1 MKTRYIFLTILAA
14 TLTVSCDKFL
24 DTSLDL
30 NASGETVETNRGT
43 IWSFANAFYSPIIYG
58 YSVIDGNLFAAAS
71 DEAQQTAASSNALYF
86 NKGMLNESLNPLWTY
101 YNNCYEGIRAA
112 NFFLDYVADGKGIAL
127 LEKNRNLITD
137 AASYARDVRSL
148 NFYIAEAHVARAY
161 YYAELIKMYGGVP
174 IVEKTQQQS
183 GGAFVERS
191 SYEACVEYIVSEIDN
206 WKDQLAL
213 NWNDDNTREGRFT
226 LGAALAIKAR
236 VLLYAASPLHNPA
249 GDRAK
254 WVRAAEAA
262 KDILV
267 NPDLGYT
274 LAGDYGS
281 YFQGSNSLSSKET
294 IYVVRRAANNTMETN
309 NYPIAT
315 SGGKS
320 GVCPTQN
327 LVSAYEWIGTPD
339 PENPYANRDPRLA
352 ASIVT
357 NGSTWNGRVIAQA
370 AGETD
375 DQARA
380 NASRTGYYLKK
391 FLTDGLNLTQGQ
403 TAQHNWVAYRFAE
416 VLLNYAE
423 AVNEA
428 WGPSMVP
435 AGFPG
440 SAAQA
445 LQAVRDRASV
455 SLPAVDAATVDSFPW
470 QGYPGQGIGQ
480 PTGPIGPITRRQ
492 VIGMAVYRPAAQLGE
507 EYGAMETDRGKTR
520 GKFTE
525 LVFDVKHDA
534 WVIPQYSH
542 GILLIVD
549 SQENVGTPTIKV
561 ESINNTPVTPAVT
574 DITAEPSTMMLRVGM
589 QGYPAVAVAGTG
601 AYDKG
606 WTAVSGT
613 PEVATVSPDGVITG
627 VSVGTATI
635 TFTAVGDPTAID
647 TISVN
652 VTA

>member
-1 MKTRYIFLTILAA
+1 MRKL
-14 TLTVSCDKFL
+14 
-24 DTSLDL
+24 
-30 NASGETVETNRGT
+30 
-43 IWSFANAFYSPIIYG
+43 
-58 YSVIDGNLFAAAS
+58 
-71 DEAQQTAASSNALYF
+71 F

-320 GVCPTQN
+320 GVCPTEN
-327 LVSAYEWIGTPD
+327 LVSAYEYIGTPD

-357 NGSTWNGRVIAQA
+357 NGSSWNGRVIAQA

-403 TAQHNWVAYRFAE
+403 TAQHNWVAYRWMFRDADLILNGGSKDARYNINLDYLGSEGILGTRNTDQTKNLGYNRFNVRANLDFNVLKIFE
-416 VLLNYAE
+416 VRFDMGGRIEMLHRPNYAVSSLFGNLAKYPSNVYDIFDDAMKE
-423 AVNEA
+423 HLSGTAV
-428 WGPSMVP
+428 
-435 AGFPG
+435 FPNNPG
-440 SAAQA
+440 LQGLRPETA
-445 LQAVRDRASV
+445 LHGQQGRLL
-455 SLPAVDAATVDSFPW
+455 LPAQRLHHPVL
-470 QGYPGQGIGQ
+470 QERGQ
-480 PTGPIGPITRRQ
+480 R
-492 VIGMAVYRPAAQLGE
+492 LE
-507 EYGAMETDRGKTR
+507 
-520 GKFTE
+520 
-525 LVFDVKHDA
+525 
-534 WVIPQYSH
+534 
-542 GILLIVD
+542 
-549 SQENVGTPTIKV
+549 
-561 ESINNTPVTPAVT
+561 
-574 DITAEPSTMMLRVGM
+574 
-589 QGYPAVAVAGTG
+589 VAV
-601 AYDKG
+601 
-606 WTAVSGT
+606 
-613 PEVATVSPDGVITG
+613 
-627 VSVGTATI
+627 
-635 TFTAVGDPTAID
+635 
-647 TISVN
+647 
-652 VTA
+652 